1 MVGRVIT
8 RAMSLDMGN
17 VNLLHFR
24 REFDFRFA
32 KRNASRLG
40 GTLERGYVRHGAQLN
55 EDLLNGMTQ

>member
-1 MVGRVIT
+1 
-8 RAMSLDMGN
+8 MSLDMGN

-40 GTLERGYVRHGAQLN
+40 GKLERGYVRHGAQLN